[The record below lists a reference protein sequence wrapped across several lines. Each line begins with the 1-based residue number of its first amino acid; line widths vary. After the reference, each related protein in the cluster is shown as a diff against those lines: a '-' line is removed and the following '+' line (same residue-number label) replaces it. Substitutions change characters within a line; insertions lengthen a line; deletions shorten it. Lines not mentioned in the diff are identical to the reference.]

1 MIYDLNE
8 IAMLPDTFSLEDL
21 RVVCHIS
28 KRTAR
33 YYLRAGLIPCE
44 ISDKKTHC
52 YTIRKEDLLDALKEY
67 QKQPCKFVIPKA
79 LNDEKRQRQEA
90 LKMMVEQ
97 RILSIN
103 CLPEKDLK
111 STTLKKYYQKRLENC
126 RDMLQPPDI
135 ESITGYPRKI
145 VRRWCVEDKLHCI
158 MLDSRTALCA
168 NHRHILTIY
177 TRSTERFTEEA
188 KMMKDRMIQNGIEYE
203 RKGEQY
209 YPLLDLGEQTSYQ
222 IGKYGKLHLEFI
234 KKHRRGTYTT
244 LMTENR
250 LNEHLH
256 SIDEQAHEQLDL
268 LTTQMA
274 ERMGVTEELKASEP
288 MRWVQMTNNIKA
300 SAEEIVLKEVVYR

>member
-8 IAMLPDTFSLEDL
+8 IANLPDTFSLEDL

-44 ISDKKTHC
+44 ISEKKTHC
-52 YTIRKEDLLDALKEY
+52 YTIRKQDLLDALKEY
-67 QKQPCKFVIPKA
+67 QKQPCKFAIPKA

-135 ESITGYPRKI
+135 EAITGYPRKV

-158 MLDSRTALCA
+158 MLDSRIWVKKKDMLSFLCSGEY
-168 NHRHILTIY
+168 NSIMRKSQTHLDDIHEIYRKIHR
-177 TRSTERFTEEA
+177 
-188 KMMKDRMIQNGIEYE
+188 G
-203 RKGEQY
+203 G
-209 YPLLDLGEQTSYQ
+209 
-222 IGKYGKLHLEFI
+222 
-234 KKHRRGTYTT
+234 
-244 LMTENR
+244 
-250 LNEHLH
+250 
-256 SIDEQAHEQLDL
+256 
-268 LTTQMA
+268 
-274 ERMGVTEELKASEP
+274 
-288 MRWVQMTNNIKA
+288 
-300 SAEEIVLKEVVYR
+300 